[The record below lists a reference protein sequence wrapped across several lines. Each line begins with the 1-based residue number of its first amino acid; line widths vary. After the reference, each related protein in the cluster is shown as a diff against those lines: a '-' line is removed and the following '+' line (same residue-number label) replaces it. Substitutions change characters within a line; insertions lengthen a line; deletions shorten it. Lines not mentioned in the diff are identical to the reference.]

1 MPSFAR
7 RRADRSLQSSLVSAG
22 IIAAVLVVAASA
34 ALSWRVAR
42 RFLERDADRRLADT
56 AQRAGALIALY
67 LRERRSELE
76 LLGTTPTIVGAAEAA
91 EAVAAQRGLPLLS
104 TPQLERQLAATL
116 SLEVDPAAE
125 AFLRQVAARSDFA
138 ELFVTESH
146 GFNAVTTNR
155 AADFVQSDEEW
166 WQRAFRGESYQAD
179 ASYDS
184 SAQLVSIEMA
194 APVVGRGGRR
204 SGVIQGVLDLSRLS
218 RLVVASDASTGA
230 SLQVVNERGV
240 LIVGAEGAALLRHV
254 PQADEIPL
262 ADTAAFATLVGAG
275 GRMERVATTRVTT
288 GRWWV
293 VVRQPAARAYEA
305 VNAIGRLILV
315 AAIVLM
321 ALVVAALTALSS
333 WLNRRVTKPVERLAM
348 AASAVAQGDLS
359 HEVGL
364 ERGTAEVTHLGASLN
379 GMVGA
384 LRRLVGAIRTA
395 ADEAAAMA
403 AQISASTEEMA
414 AAGQEMSNTTQ
425 DLSRRAQEQA
435 EMVKAVAQDANRIL
449 AIAQR
454 LAVTARD
461 AAVRNAHLAQTA
473 EQHRAQLEASGATLE
488 ALAADVEKSAAEAT
502 ALMEASQQISKFV
515 AQTKAIATQT
525 NMLALNAAIEAS
537 RAGEQGKG
545 FAVVADEVRKLATQ
559 AAQAAVTTEGTVQQV
574 LRRVKSAHEAM
585 TRAASGG
592 DAARTAARTVGEG
605 LASVATAARANDAW
619 TGEIN
624 AAAADSE
631 QLLGEIASKLGQL
644 SASTESFSASAEEIA
659 ASSEEQTATTQE
671 IAASAQALAN
681 AADRLQSAV
690 QSFRLQVG
698 RPLEEAAD

>member
-7 RRADRSLQSSLVSAG
+7 RRADRSLQSTLVSAG
-22 IIAAVLVVAASA
+22 IVAGVLVVAVSA
-34 ALSWRVAR
+34 ALSWRVVR

-56 AQRAGALIALY
+56 AQRTGALIALY
-67 LRERRSELE
+67 LRERRLELE

-104 TPQLERQLAATL
+104 TPQLERQLAATR
-116 SLEVDPAAE
+116 SLDVDPAAG

-138 ELFVTESH
+138 ELSVTESH
-146 GFNAVTTNR
+146 GFNAVTTNL
-155 AADFVQSDEEW
+155 ASDFVQSDEEW
-166 WQRAFRGESYQAD
+166 WQRAFRGEIYESGA
-179 ASYDS
+179 AYDS
-184 SAQLVSIEMA
+184 ATRVVSIEIS
-194 APVVGRGGRR
+194 APVVGRSGRR
-204 SGVIQGVLDLSRLS
+204 SGVISGVFDLSRLS
-218 RLVVASDASTGA
+218 RLVATSDASTGA
-230 SLQVVNERGV
+230 AIQVVNEHGE
-240 LIVGAEGAALLRHV
+240 LIIGGEGATLLQRV

-262 ADTAAFATLVGAG
+262 ADTTAFATLAGTG
-275 GRMERVATTRVTT
+275 GRMERIATMGAAT

-315 AAIVLM
+315 AAIVLV
-321 ALVVAALTALSS
+321 ALVVAALTGLGS

-348 AASAVAQGDLS
+348 AASAVAQGDLA
-359 HEVGL
+359 HEVGR

-384 LRRLVGAIRTA
+384 LRRLVGAIRSA

-403 AQISASTEEMA
+403 AQISASTEQMA
-414 AAGQEMSNTTQ
+414 AAGQEMSNTTL

-435 EMVKAVAQDANRIL
+435 EVVRAAALDANRVL

-461 AAVRNAHLAQTA
+461 AAVRNAQLAQTA
-473 EQHRAQLEASGATLE
+473 EEHRAQLEASGATLE
-488 ALAADVEKSAAEAT
+488 ALAADIETSAAEAT
-502 ALMEASQQISKFV
+502 ALREASQQISKFV

-592 DAARTAARTVGEG
+592 EAARKAARTVGAG

-631 QLLGEIASKLGQL
+631 ALLGEIASKLDQL

-659 ASSEEQTATTQE
+659 ASSQEQTAATQE
-671 IAASAQALAN
+671 IAASAQALAH

-690 QSFRLQVG
+690 QSFRLQTS
-698 RPLEEAAD
+698 RPREDAAG